1 MKWKHVWYGIAL
13 SAGATTI
20 AGAQS
25 PDEAAVRSAV
35 EHYLQAH
42 ATGDGTHHKMVFHD
56 VANLFW
62 IDGDSLRTRTGAE
75 YIAGSSG
82 KPAADEA
89 RRKRWI
95 DKVDVTGTAATAK
108 VILDY
113 PTVRFTDYFAL
124 LKVEGEWK
132 IVTKIFH
139 REPKPAP

>member
-1 MKWKHVWYGIAL
+1 MEWKRIGLALALGIV
-13 SAGATTI
+13 ATTS
-20 AGAQS
+20 AAAQS
-25 PDEAAVRSAV
+25 PDEAAVRAAV
-35 EHYLQAH
+35 EHYLQGH
-42 ATGDGTHHKMVFHD
+42 ATGDGAHHKLVFHD

-62 IDGDSLRTRTGAE
+62 IDGTALRTRTGAE

-95 DKVDVTGTAATAK
+95 EKVDVTGTAATAK

-124 LKVEGEWK
+124 LKVGGEWK
-132 IVTKIFH
+132 IVTKVFH
-139 REPKPAP
+139 RESKPAP